1 MRIIRIGLDT
11 SKHVFQVHG
20 VDENETPALRRQLR
34 RSEVAKFFAKLPPT
48 RIGLE
53 ACGASHHWARRLR
66 GLGHEVLLMPP
77 QYIKPYVK
85 RGKNDAIDA
94 EAICEAMSRPTMR
107 FVTVKSA
114 ENQAALMMLGVR
126 DLLVKQRTMLIN
138 AIRGHAAEF
147 GVTAAKGSKQVVELL
162 QRLADDAEVPA
173 LAREMIGVMAAQLD
187 AVEAKL
193 KAIEARM
200 MAWHR
205 QNQTS
210 QCLATIPGI
219 GPIGGVSFALRVSDP
234 KAFRSARHFAAWVGI
249 TPRENSTGGKQR
261 LGKISREGDEGL
273 RRLLVLGATAV
284 IQQADK
290 GRQGKK
296 GRARPWLSKLLAR
309 KPKKVAAVA
318 LANKMARITLGHD
331 GERRD
336 LPTTAGGLSPPAIDS
351 KYTWHTRCTWSEEDS
366 DSKMAIGRSE
376 DRDNP
381 WDPVVLRHHRHVWG
395 PIRATHLGQRSRR
408 PHNKGRT
415 YDRNRPEQSR
425 CRHLANRGPSTY
437 GSRLSPGKL
446 GGGTGL
452 NQLNG
457 SEH

>member
-193 KAIEARM
+193 KAIEARL

-210 QCLATIPGI
+210 QSLATIPGI

-318 LANKMARITLGHD
+318 LANKMARIIWAMMVS
-331 GERRD
+331 GE
-336 LPTTAGGLSPPAIDS
+336 
-351 KYTWHTRCTWSEEDS
+351 
-366 DSKMAIGRSE
+366 
-376 DRDNP
+376 
-381 WDPVVLRHHRHVWG
+381 
-395 PIRATHLGQRSRR
+395 
-408 PHNKGRT
+408 T
-415 YDRNRPEQSR
+415 YRQPQE
-425 CRHLANRGPSTY
+425 A
-437 GSRLSPGKL
+437 
-446 GGGTGL
+446 
-452 NQLNG
+452 
-457 SEH
+457 